1 MRDVDEGLMWTEAV
15 QAGPQLHDTSRP
27 IAETLPHPSDERT
40 EERRNEQ
47 PLPGKNDGRLDLE
60 RLAEE
65 ETLRLVYKLFVT
77 PDDRKRRVVLFAGV
91 ERDNG
96 CAGICLR
103 AAKMLAA
110 MQPGPVCLVDANLR
124 SPWLHEL
131 VGADR
136 RYGLASAGGFG
147 QASVTAFA
155 RPLCPNTT
163 NSLWVLPSG
172 SSESDP
178 VTLLTPARVQP
189 RLRELSTRFEH
200 ILICAPP
207 ADLHAESV
215 ALGQAVDGV
224 VLVVSANA
232 TRRDAVARVKSRFDD
247 LGIPMLGVV
256 LNDRTYPIPQ
266 SLYRLV

>member
-1 MRDVDEGLMWTEAV
+1 MRDVDEGLVWT
-15 QAGPQLHDTSRP
+15 
-27 IAETLPHPSDERT
+27 ETLPRSNEGAED
-40 EERRNEQ
+40 RRNDQ
-47 PLPGKNDGRLDLE
+47 PLPGKNDGRLDLQG
-60 RLAEE
+60 LAEE
-65 ETLRLVYKLFVT
+65 ETLRLGFKLFLA

-103 AAKMLAA
+103 AARKLASL
-110 MQPGPVCLVDANLR
+110 QPGAVCLVDANMR

-131 VGADR
+131 VGADC

-155 RPLCPNTT
+155 RPLSADKT
-163 NSLWVLPSG
+163 NNVWVLPSG
-172 SSESDP
+172 SSELDP
-178 VTLLTPARVQP
+178 GTVLTPARVQS
-189 RLRELSTRFEH
+189 RLRELCTRFEH

-247 LGIPMLGVV
+247 LGVRILGVV
-256 LNDRTYPIPQ
+256 LTDRTYPIPQ
-266 SLYRLV
+266 FLYRLV

>member
-1 MRDVDEGLMWTEAV
+1 MLPCSSNEGAK
-15 QAGPQLHDTSRP
+15 
-27 IAETLPHPSDERT
+27 
-40 EERRNEQ
+40 ERRNEQ
-47 PLPGKNDGRLDLE
+47 PPSDRSDGRLDLE

-77 PDDRKRRVVLFAGV
+77 PDDRTQHVVLFAGV

-103 AAKMLAA
+103 VARTLANL
-110 MQPGPVCLVDANLR
+110 QPGPVCLVDGNLR

-131 VGADR
+131 VGADC
-136 RYGLASAGGFG
+136 RYGLVSAGGFG
-147 QASVTAFA
+147 HTSVTAFA
-155 RPLCPNTT
+155 RPLCADTT
-163 NSLWVLPSG
+163 NNLWGLPSG
-172 SSESDP
+172 SSALDP
-178 VTLLTPARVQP
+178 ATLLTPARVQP
-189 RLRELSTRFEH
+189 RLRELRTRFEH

-215 ALGQAVDGV
+215 ALGKAVDGV
-224 VLVVSANA
+224 VLVVSANG

-247 LGIPMLGVV
+247 LGVPMLGVV

>member
-1 MRDVDEGLMWTEAV
+1 MKRVDRSSRRCRTLQMKAQKNGATN
-15 QAGPQLHDTSRP
+15 SRP
-27 IAETLPHPSDERT
+27 PART
-40 EERRNEQ
+40 MAGLISTGWPKKKRSGSCTSCSSHLTIGNGASSS
-47 PLPGKNDGRLDLE
+47 L
-60 RLAEE
+60 LASSA
-65 ETLRLVYKLFVT
+65 TTGARGFV
-77 PDDRKRRVVLFAGV
+77 FAP
-91 ERDNG
+91 
-96 CAGICLR
+96 R
-103 AAKMLAA
+103 ATLAA
-110 MQPGPVCLVDANLR
+110 LQPGLVCLVDANLR
-124 SPWLHEL
+124 SPWLHDL

-155 RPLCPNTT
+155 RPLCANKT

-178 VTLLTPARVQP
+178 ATLLTLARVQP
-189 RLRELSTRFEH
+189 RLRELSSRFEH

-207 ADLHAESV
+207 ADLHAESL

-232 TRRDAVARVKSRFDD
+232 TRRDTVARVKSRFDD
-247 LGIPMLGVV
+247 LGVPMLGVV